1 MHKYRMRI
9 GGKWVDA
16 ETGETFA
23 AFNPATEEEIGRVPL
38 GGIADVD
45 KAVVAA
51 QEALPVWSKKSQ
63 AERSQILCQVA
74 DAIEERAKELAEL
87 DIVSHGTPR
96 KPALFGVMGL
106 PQMFRYN
113 AQASRSFM
121 GQVISAN
128 PNKFCYLQREP
139 RGVCALIVAWNAPLV
154 GATKKLSAALATG
167 NTCIIKPPSI
177 CSLTV
182 LKLVEILENG
192 GLPAGTVNVV
202 TGFGDMVGEALSSH
216 PGVSMVSFTGSC
228 ETGKRIMSVASK
240 TVKHLT
246 MELGGNNPCIVLEDA
261 DIDAAVAYSLF
272 SSFHNSGMVCAATG
286 RYYIHEK
293 LYDDFVTKFV
303 SRAGK
308 MVVGDPTDE
317 KTEMG
322 PVVSAEHRDRVE
334 DYIKSGVKEGAK
346 LVLGGKRPTTPPLDR
361 GYFVMPTVFTNVT
374 QNMRI
379 AREEIF
385 GPVACFIKFSSD
397 EEVIGLANDSTY
409 GLSASVW
416 TRNTRKGIR
425 FANGIQAGTVW
436 INGDILG
443 PEYPWGGYKQ
453 SGFGKE
459 NSILGLEEYVQVKA
473 ISFDM
478 SGKE

>member
-1 MHKYRMRI
+1 MQKYRMRI

-16 ETGETFA
+16 ESGETFA
-23 AFNPATEEEIGRVPL
+23 AFNPATEEEIGLVPL

-45 KAVVAA
+45 KAVAAA
-51 QEALPVWSKKSQ
+51 QEAFPVWSKKSQ

-74 DAIEERAKELAEL
+74 DAIEEQAKELAEL
-87 DIVSHGTPR
+87 DVISHGTPK

-182 LKLVEILENG
+182 LKFVEILEKA

-261 DIDAAVAYSLF
+261 DIDAAVGYSLF

-303 SRAGK
+303 ARAGQ

-334 DYIKSGVKEGAK
+334 DYIKSGVEEGAR
-346 LVLGGKRPTTPPLDR
+346 LVLGGKRPTMPPLDR

-416 TRNTRKGIR
+416 TRNTTKGIR

-473 ISFDM
+473 ISFDT

>member
-1 MHKYRMRI
+1 MQKYRMRI

-16 ETGETFA
+16 ESGETFA
-23 AFNPATEEEIGRVPL
+23 AFNPATEEEIGQVPL
-38 GGIADVD
+38 GSKADVD

-51 QEALPVWSKKSQ
+51 QEAFPAWCKKTQ
-63 AERSQILCQVA
+63 TERSQILHKVA
-74 DAIEERAKELAEL
+74 DAIEEHAKELAEL

-96 KPALFGVMGL
+96 KPAFFGVMGL

-113 AQASRSFM
+113 AEASRSFM

-154 GATKKLSAALATG
+154 GSSKKLSAALATG
-167 NTCIIKPPSI
+167 NACIIKPPSI

-182 LKLVEILENG
+182 LKLVEILEEA
-192 GLPAGTVNVV
+192 GLPKGVVNVV
-202 TGFGDMVGEALSSH
+202 TGFGDTVGETLSSH

-228 ETGKRIMSVASK
+228 DTGKRIMSVASN

-261 DIDAAVAYSLF
+261 DVDAAVGYALF

-293 LYDDFVTKFV
+293 LYDEFVERFV
-303 SRAGK
+303 AKARK

-317 KTEMG
+317 KTDMG
-322 PVVSAEHRDRVE
+322 PVVSAEHRNRVE
-334 DYIKSGVKEGAK
+334 DYIKSGVEQGAK
-346 LVLGGKRPTTPPLDR
+346 LVLGGERPTAPPLDK
-361 GYFVMPTVFTNVT
+361 GYFVMPTVFASVT

-397 EEVIGLANDSTY
+397 EDVIKLANDSTY

-416 TRNTRKGIR
+416 TRNTTKGIR
-425 FANGIQAGTVW
+425 FANEIQAGTIW

-473 ISFDM
+473 IFFDLAER
-478 SGKE
+478 G